1 MKFIARN
8 IAKKIIIALII
19 LVTIFAGIYANP
31 SFPSFRVNAANKVH
45 KVKNEPIYIMKDKDI
60 FYLKPKQ
67 IKKDIMYI
75 EKRDSIIDN
84 NKGDGHVISMPDYE
98 MDFNWL
104 KYKGIKLKKGTKIR
118 TFFIHN
124 LLNCKDTFISPV
136 VRFDYVRIKTK
147 ENKWDWSLISVE
159 VM

>member
-31 SFPSFRVNAANKVH
+31 LFRVSAANKVH
-45 KVKNEPIYIMKDKDI
+45 KVKNEPIYIMNDKDI

-98 MDFNWL
+98 MDFSWL
-104 KYKGIKLKKGTKIR
+104 KHKGIKLKKGTKVK
-118 TFFIHN
+118 TYFIHN
-124 LLNCKDTFISPV
+124 LLNYKDTFISAI
-136 VRFDYVRIKTK
+136 VRFDYVKIKTK
-147 ENKWDWSLISVE
+147 KNKWEWSLISVE